1 MGMNRLHDDFI
12 YLHADTICDE
22 SIFEELIRN
31 EGDIVLPVD
40 TKSCDDEAMKVKVK
54 EGKIVEITKKMDVKE
69 AMGEFIGIAKINK
82 EVINDLNKSTIDV
95 LRDGECASYFEGA
108 LQRVFDM
115 KKYSVQ
121 MIDTK
126 GRFWVEVDFEEDF
139 ARTKRVALVNKKKTL
154 DDITYK

>member
-1 MGMNRLHDDFI
+1 
-12 YLHADTICDE
+12 
-22 SIFEELIRN
+22 
-31 EGDIVLPVD
+31 
-40 TKSCDDEAMKVKVK
+40 
-54 EGKIVEITKKMDVKE
+54 
-69 AMGEFIGIAKINK
+69 MGEFIGIAKINK
-82 EVINDLNKSTIDV
+82 EVINDLNNSTIDV
-95 LRDGECASYFEGA
+95 LRDGECSSYFEEA

-139 ARTKRVALVNKKKTL
+139 ARAKRAIIVKKKTL